1 MQDGSNRERGKQ
13 NIATFRRLQTFL
25 GLMTETLL
33 WSSPQDKGT
42 NVIEWWG
49 WVEEPGKSTVQET
62 EKDLDFQQKRRG
74 IMFPLF
80 VCMPSQNDILKF
92 PATFYFVKY
101 QGTLC
106 FFCWRPDGW
115 RISCLLSAHP
125 HRIGPC
131 ILCVSLFTLA
141 VGYSPG
147 QNSLLPSG
155 RTYPGTHVSWSLACK
170 SNQFLKLGPWRWGQ
184 ELLPE
189 SVVPSYSVSAKHN
202 SILHLFRICEII
214 NSFYCIIHKM
224 NREEFFWMFSLKG
237 GSRASLSTWIS

>member
-1 MQDGSNRERGKQ
+1 MGWGTREISSARDWER
-13 NIATFRRLQTFL
+13 FRL
-25 GLMTETLL
+25 
-33 WSSPQDKGT
+33 P
-42 NVIEWWG
+42 
-49 WVEEPGKSTVQET
+49 T
-62 EKDLDFQQKRRG
+62 EKKG
-74 IMFPLF
+74 HNVSPL
-80 VCMPSQNDILKF
+80 CMHAFTEWHSQVSSHIL
-92 PATFYFVKY
+92 YFVKY

-202 SILHLFRICEII
+202 STLHLFRICEII
-214 NSFYCIIHKM
+214 NSCYCIIHKM